1 MLEIP
6 VGCGVSRMLRGV
18 CLALSLGTAVLLCS
32 GCGDGTGDATLPP
45 SASTAASE
53 GACSPTLVESAD
65 RDAMIGDLLDSDKVG
80 LHLVYDTRQEGIDRV
95 RGQWPELDELL
106 KREDVSDLLVG
117 YYADLDLV
125 EARENFEFPT
135 LSVTLLESL
144 LAQPEVLDCLESD
157 GRAELAEAIVAQWYT
172 KFELGGGDEF
182 GIING
187 AFPAVRLLQVDSD
200 DFRETVRSS
209 TGLESF
215 AALGRVDL
223 LTDADLGVLDTV
235 PERLT
240 AQYSLS

>member
-1 MLEIP
+1 MIDR
-6 VGCGVSRMLRGV
+6 V
-18 CLALSLGTAVLLCS
+18 LG
-32 GCGDGTGDATLPP
+32 
-45 SASTAASE
+45 
-53 GACSPTLVESAD
+53 AD
-65 RDAMIGDLLDSDKVG
+65 EVG
-80 LHLVYDTRQEGIDRV
+80 LHLVYDTRQEGIDQV
-95 RGQWPELDELL
+95 RERWTELDELL
-106 KREDVSDLLVG
+106 EREDVADLLVG

-125 EARENFEFPT
+125 EARENFEFPS
-135 LSVTLLESL
+135 LSVLLLESL

-157 GRAELAEAIVAQWYT
+157 GRAELAEAIVDQWYT

-200 DFRETVRSS
+200 DFRETVKSS

-235 PERLT
+235 PERLA
-240 AQYSLS
+240 AQYNLS